1 MKNLLLIFIGAV
13 VCLPGRADDL
23 RYQTRLS
30 PHDYLWRSEENYHD
44 PVFDEY
50 RTVDLGADIGVGSD
64 CGRIDF
70 TNTLRASLKNILDT
84 KYFGDLGKNIIASSP
99 MLLACYFSP
108 TWCAILKHSQ
118 VSAHYISQ
126 MRLDQ
131 CSLIDK
137 YTDNRV
143 EDFYQERQGGVRRAI
158 EENGGDLEHAME
170 TCRGNKLWDQ
180 DLPNWAGK
188 LQGAK
193 VSENRLIESSAKWA
207 GFDSSEGKKSVDLL
221 KAFVGDTV
229 VFHGN
234 GKVDYGPRQSSLTP
248 RMYLQTIEKKT
259 FEELCT
265 KIMRRAD
272 NAEGRPI
279 DALVTDDELQALTPQ
294 FKRPLI
300 DRQTLRAL
308 GVMSPKERFE
318 ACKALSDSVSMS
330 VFSSDVNRSLEMLTT
345 LSQNPNL
352 PPNRKQEIEQKRQG
366 LKDQVDLTL
375 KLRQEQAKPVGEVM
389 QYIAQE
395 GLAAQDEATRENLV
409 SQSSVE
415 MKASHATRMN
425 DCADGV
431 FCDHAPNFH

>member
-1 MKNLLLIFIGAV
+1 MKKFILIYLTVF
-13 VCLPGRADDL
+13 VCLQGAGEEL
-23 RYQTRLS
+23 RYKTRLS
-30 PHDYLWRSEENYHD
+30 PHDYLWRSQENYHD

-50 RTVDLGADIGVGSD
+50 RTVDLGVDIGIGSD

-84 KYFGDLGKNIIASSP
+84 KYFGDLGKNIVASSP

-137 YTDNRV
+137 YTDSRV
-143 EDFYQERQGGVRRAI
+143 EDFYQERQGCVRKAI
-158 EENGGDLEHAME
+158 EQNGGDLEHAME

-188 LQGAK
+188 LQGEK

-207 GFDSSEGKKSVDLL
+207 GFDSNEGKKSVDLL
-221 KAFVGDTV
+221 KALVGDTV
-229 VFHGN
+229 VFRGN
-234 GKVDYGPRQSSLTP
+234 VKVDYGPRQNGLTP
-248 RMYLQTIEKKT
+248 RVYLQTIEKHT

-265 KIMRRAD
+265 KIMRRTD
-272 NAEGRPI
+272 NPEGRPI
-279 DALVTDDELQALTPQ
+279 DALVTDDELQALSPQ

-308 GVMSPKERFE
+308 AVMSPKERFE

-330 VFSSDVNRSLEMLTT
+330 VFSADINRSLEMLTT

-352 PPNRKQEIEQKRQG
+352 PPNRKQEIEQKRKA
-366 LKDQVDLTL
+366 LKD
-375 KLRQEQAKPVGEVM
+375 
-389 QYIAQE
+389 
-395 GLAAQDEATRENLV
+395 
-409 SQSSVE
+409 SVE
-415 MKASHATRMN
+415 MAVLLHKQRNQPINSALEKINERGERIQGEILEDALSN
-425 DCADGV
+425 DRAAAEMRQMKSQFMDCSDGGV
-431 FCDHAPNFH
+431 MCDQGR